1 MYIFSL
7 KRNEFL
13 LTCRNLTDQLA
24 ISRISHIEDERH
36 QSKFVTDSRFAPGRS
51 HVPPDSVARHII
63 AGTMLP
69 QCRRRAGVSSP
80 FRIGKHKPAP
90 NRQSELHGDF
100 RGARR
105 EPIRL
110 AMRASFSE
118 SVGCQGLKRMAESI
132 VPFART
138 TPSKGQLAIVA
149 SAKKKYMNRAK
160 LTSGVESNR
169 EINSARFISFS
180 YIWFFSFAES
190 K

>member
-1 MYIFSL
+1 MYLFFL
-7 KRNEFL
+7 KRNDESL
-13 LTCRNLTDQLA
+13 LTCLHRNLADQLA

-36 QSKFVTDSRFAPGRS
+36 QSKFVTDSRLAPGRS
-51 HVPPDSVARHII
+51 HVSPDSVARRII
-63 AGTMLP
+63 AGTMPP

-80 FRIGKHKPAP
+80 FGIGKHKPAP

-118 SVGCQGLKRMAESI
+118 SVGCQGLKRMADSI
-132 VPFART
+132 VPSACT

-149 SAKKKYMNRAK
+149 SAKKKYINRAK
-160 LTSGVESNR
+160 LTSGVGLRLKQGDQFNK
-169 EINSARFISFS
+169 IYFIFI
-180 YIWFFSFAES
+180 YTVF
-190 K
+190 